1 MDLSIF
7 NTTSFIPFT
16 ESWQVV
22 GDQVYIACSL
32 VAFVLNVCAV
42 YHIFKKPLASHVILL
57 GSLLVSN
64 CIHTLFD
71 LSLTV
76 SHLVHRGFDGGL
88 PVCLFTYYF
97 SNVMA
102 YVTVMGVAGISFV
115 RYCSISWGRS
125 ITISESIILVVVIW
139 STALVLTALPFMA
152 HDHLS
157 SLYLPASLTMC
168 VINYRNPA
176 GLPYKTFMISF
187 GFSFVSLITY
197 LYYSMF
203 QAVAENTRIIKQ
215 MSLQKP
221 SREFESQTHTDVQDP
236 QSDSLNS
243 SPKLNRSQDKIPKT
257 YKGGA
262 ANKPLALEDKAAR
275 MEQIMFRQGLAIIVS
290 YVACWGTVMV
300 VYFVSYFTLPPP
312 EVDLLYFYFISLNCI
327 IDAAIVLFLLP

>member
-22 GDQVYIACSL
+22 GDQVYIAFSL

-97 SNVMA
+97 
-102 YVTVMGVAGISFV
+102 
-115 RYCSISWGRS
+115 R
-125 ITISESIILVVVIW
+125 

-187 GFSFVSLITY
+187 GFSFVSYAMRADCSLITY

-243 SPKLNRSQDKIPKT
+243 SPKLNRSLDKIPKSH
-257 YKGGA
+257 KGGA